1 LRGRKSKPISLSEG
15 DTRKRGAKKH
25 AELAAKI
32 DHGDPK
38 LPDAPI
44 AFSVEEKFV
53 YQDIREA
60 LDRLGYT
67 DSSDA
72 ICVKLAALAIREAEE
87 KRTGQ
92 AMRTALA
99 FLSNLGLAGGVSR
112 RFRAEKQGN
121 PTEDLMTLLSGPR
134 TPKERVQ

>member
-1 LRGRKSKPISLSEG
+1 LRGRKSKPISLAEG

-25 AELAAKI
+25 AELAANQ
-32 DHGDPK
+32 DHGDPQW
-38 LPDAPI
+38 PDPPESFTLKQK
-44 AFSVEEKFV
+44 AFYF
-53 YQDIREA
+53 DIRDRLE
-60 LDRLGYT
+60 RLGYL
-67 DSSDA
+67 DSSDS
-72 ICVKLAALAIREAEE
+72 ICGKFAALACDEAENT
-87 KRTGQ
+87 RSHQ
-92 AMRTALA
+92 SMRTALA